1 MAYRTRRGLTAFFVS
16 TETYDGSVE
25 DEQEIGENTDTRIIL
40 RAPRS
45 KPKLEN
51 ISLSMWVAANA

>member
-1 MAYRTRRGLTAFFVS
+1 MTAFFVS

-25 DEQEIGENTDTRIIL
+25 DEQEIGGNTDTRIIL

-51 ISLSMWVAANA
+51 ISLSMCVAANA